1 MPWSEF
7 FPGLHQ
13 AVLDALAKHGVS
25 AGLIMCF
32 LRHLGPEAAA
42 ETLEQVRQLG
52 MMVIAMLTAS
62 CGTWGLRQQQ
72 RRWSRYCNWGAAAGA

>member
-1 MPWSEF
+1 MLLACCPRDVPWSEF

-13 AVLDALAKHGVS
+13 AVLDAPARHGVT

-42 ETLEQVRQLG
+42 ATLEQV
-52 MMVIAMLTAS
+52 
-62 CGTWGLRQQQ
+62 
-72 RRWSRYCNWGAAAGA
+72 